1 MDNTSHDPRPYFNE
15 GLATPMI
22 KEKVTRSLDVCKK
35 IKIKLWMLV
44 DEWCHGRFVKHGL
57 GGGN

>member
-1 MDNTSHDPRPYFNE
+1 
-15 GLATPMI
+15 
-22 KEKVTRSLDVCKK
+22 VTRSLEVCKK

-57 GGGN
+57 GSGNKGKRLYHGKQKVGSIWYTIW